1 MLVKWWLF
9 NTDESQ
15 KEGEKVYP
23 ESFPR
28 ELPRS
33 SNELSG
39 DSGGKDATW
48 EEKKKKFKMRKVL
61 VFTEFF

>member
-15 KEGEKVYP
+15 KEGGKVYP

-33 SNELSG
+33 SNESSG

-48 EEKKKKFKMRKVL
+48 EEKIKNLRW
-61 VFTEFF
+61 ERY

>member
-23 ESFPR
+23 KSLPR
-28 ELPRS
+28 ELPRG
-33 SNELSG
+33 SNESSG
-39 DSGGKDATW
+39 DSGGGMHATW
-48 EEKKKKFKMRKVL
+48 EERIKNLRW
-61 VFTEFF
+61 ERY